1 MSQRSILTHEEEVG
15 LFTRIEINEGK
26 AAQVF
31 LQYSHILQN
40 ICAIDEPRL
49 NRLREKMLRL
59 SSVSGRLMVPK
70 DQGHRN
76 SQPDESKDY
85 VIREKQKISREM
97 RLNDYQMDSI
107 ISKLKSH
114 LEQFNIAEKILDKY
128 AHKSDLTSNEIR
140 ELANILGDG
149 TVVPGKS
156 IAATKISIA
165 KLAGPECSGEEA
177 LEEIRRVGVTFRK
190 VANKLKRDLH
200 DLSEAYAEIRKAK
213 TNIVEANLRL
223 VIAIGKKYA
232 YRGVQL
238 TDLIQEGNTGLIK
251 AVEKFEYRRGYKFST
266 YAIWWIRQAIIR
278 AIQEQAEVIRAPAHV
293 HEAIQKMTRASR
305 QLAERIGRAPTP
317 QELAGEMGI
326 PVAKV
331 NTLFKALRRRCV
343 SLERPVGDG
352 DTILKE
358 FIAGTDADSPEA
370 ECMVRNMAQEVQ
382 ALVRTLDP
390 REQTVLRKRFGIEGE
405 TVQTLEQLAR
415 EFGLTRERIRQIENK
430 ALAKLRHPN
439 RARRLLSY
447 IE

>member
-1 MSQRSILTHEEEVG
+1 
-15 LFTRIEINEGK
+15 
-26 AAQVF
+26 
-31 LQYSHILQN
+31 
-40 ICAIDEPRL
+40 
-49 NRLREKMLRL
+49 MLRL
-59 SSVSGRLMVPK
+59 GPLSGKLVFPE

-76 SQPDESKDY
+76 SQSDAKKDY
-85 VIREKQKISREM
+85 IIQEKHKISREM

-107 ISKLKSH
+107 IRKLESH
-114 LEQFNIAEKILDKY
+114 LEQVNLAQEILDKY
-128 AHKSDLTSNEIR
+128 KHESDLTPNEIR
-140 ELANILGDG
+140 ELADILGDG

-156 IAATKISIA
+156 TGTTMISIT
-165 KLAGPECSGEEA
+165 KLVGPECSGEEA
-177 LEEIRRVGVTFRK
+177 LKEIRQVGRIVRN
-190 VANKLKRDLH
+190 VVNKLERDLH
-200 DLSEAYAEIRKAK
+200 DLSEAYAEIKKAK
-213 TNIVEANLRL
+213 TSVVEANLRL
-223 VIAIGKKYA
+223 VIAIAKKYA
-232 YRGVQL
+232 YRRVQL

-251 AVEKFEYRRGYKFST
+251 AVEKFEYRRGYRFST

-305 QLAERIGRAPTP
+305 QLAEQIGRAPTH
-317 QELAGEMGI
+317 QELAIEMGI
-326 PVAKV
+326 PIAKV
-331 NTLFKALRRRCV
+331 NTLFNALRRRCV

-405 TVQTLEQLAR
+405 TVQTLEQLAQ

-430 ALAKLRHPN
+430 ALAKLRHPT
-439 RARRLLSY
+439 RARKLVSY